1 MEKKDNKK
9 NLNMNYD
16 EIKKLFNKFN
26 INTLE
31 SIDVLLSCVSEYN
44 LNETNLAYLNVY
56 KDKYEKNI
64 EKYNGINEYDNI
76 CKIKN
81 FNLAEIKNNIVLLNE
96 KELIY
101 LQMLIDDALNNI
113 SDKDTLKSKIIP
125 ILKNCKYNINIQQ
138 LMSESFCLNSYELED
153 FFNKYDIIE
162 LDIINIILDNV
173 KEPSLEN
180 VLKIMNKVYSEKL
193 VTERYQYDSLMKK
206 SDYSLQ
212 PFLEKN
218 KLLSDKELLFLYQ
231 LVNDASDFLSNIIEN
246 ADSYKKEMEDF
257 TINDYPIDE
266 IYNIKKSLE
275 MEIENRKE
283 SQKKLVLK

>member
-1 MEKKDNKK
+1 
-9 NLNMNYD
+9 
-16 EIKKLFNKFN
+16 
-26 INTLE
+26 
-31 SIDVLLSCVSEYN
+31 
-44 LNETNLAYLNVY
+44 
-56 KDKYEKNI
+56 
-64 EKYNGINEYDNI
+64 
-76 CKIKN
+76 
-81 FNLAEIKNNIVLLNE
+81 
-96 KELIY
+96 
-101 LQMLIDDALNNI
+101 
-113 SDKDTLKSKIIP
+113 
-125 ILKNCKYNINIQQ
+125 
-138 LMSESFCLNSYELED
+138 
-153 FFNKYDIIE
+153 
-162 LDIINIILDNV
+162 
-173 KEPSLEN
+173 
-180 VLKIMNKVYSEKL
+180 MNKVYSEKL

-283 SQKKLVLK
+283 SPKKLVLK